1 MLEYTGIYDPSIY
14 QSTLHSILSKTFASV
29 LKDKKNENTFIVKPF
44 SNAFTIGPALSEV
57 VLGYDGGLGHTG
69 GQLEVWGVGQGR
81 GDHKKGQKTPD
92 DTSLKVRV
100 PFNQSGFIQNP
111 HCLLQQWTPMRK
123 HMEAI
128 QYHTTNLELFGEL
141 MCISKN

>member
-1 MLEYTGIYDPSIY
+1 M
-14 QSTLHSILSKTFASV
+14 
-29 LKDKKNENTFIVKPF
+29 KPF
-44 SNAFTIGPALSEV
+44 SNAFTMGPALSEV

-100 PFNQSGFIQNP
+100 PFKQSGFIQNP
-111 HCLLQQWTPMRK
+111 HCLLQHWTPMRK
-123 HMEAI
+123 HKPFNI
-128 QYHTTNLELFGEL
+128 TLRIWSYLGNLSAFQKTENSINQFPAFERSTRCSSERRHDTVSSG
-141 MCISKN
+141 SR